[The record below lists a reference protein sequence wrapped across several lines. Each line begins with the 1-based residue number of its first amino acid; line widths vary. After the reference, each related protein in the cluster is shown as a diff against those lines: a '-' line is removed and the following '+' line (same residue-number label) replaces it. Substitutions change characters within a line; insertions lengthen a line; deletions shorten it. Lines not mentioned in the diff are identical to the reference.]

1 MGARQSALM
10 WRAAVAVLVVGLMAL
25 GWPSGVLAAATAQ
38 RPSQHLTVTQAWYLA
53 ADSDA
58 APLPSDPRWRTVA
71 LPHIWRPQDL
81 PAGGGWYRIELP
93 AGLDSAQ
100 AQAVYVQQAHLNAA
114 LYLNGIF
121 LGDNGRMTPP
131 VSYSWNYPV
140 YLPLPPDHWRPKGQA
155 NELWVHLRTGG
166 GFGMLSRVVIGEP
179 DALRATFET
188 RRFWQAEL
196 HGGLALLL
204 VSLAALALSIWLMR
218 RHEQQYLWFGL
229 GCLAWS
235 FISWFTFAR
244 DPWIG
249 GLQLQWL
256 AQSGALWWTVC
267 LTAYVHRRT
276 GALRPVMERN
286 LMLMAAAF
294 MSTSWLMH
302 PLLRVHVFSASHVM
316 GLCLL
321 IYLVIHTAR
330 TWRRTRQ
337 AEHLTLSCVMAVVAL
352 ASIHD
357 VVITAPT
364 EWLSIGLVS
373 ELSRHRFYLT
383 PFGAPFA
390 SLFLAVHLA
399 QRFARSLS
407 QVERLN
413 ADLEQRVR
421 QARTALQQSYESSRE
436 MERDQAALQER
447 ERIYRDLHDDLG
459 AKLLG
464 LAIGARRQ
472 DQREQA
478 DLAQSALQDLRDVVS
493 RSAQGPMPLSDV
505 LADLRAETAQR
516 LEAAGLALHWAPQM
530 PDQAEVVLVSPQ
542 AALQLGRIVREAVSN
557 IIRHAQAREVRVA
570 VALAPNE
577 LQLSLQ
583 DDGVGLP
590 AGLREG
596 RGLSNLRQRAQAL
609 QGRLAWGGGAQA
621 VERPERPGC
630 CLTLCAPLAP
640 LAHLR

>member
-1 MGARQSALM
+1 MAARRAALT
-10 WRAAVAVLVVGLMAL
+10 WRAVVALVVMAL
-25 GWPSGVLAAATAQ
+25 TWLDTTQAQ
-38 RPSQHLTVTQAWYLA
+38 HQRFAVTQAWYLP
-53 ADSDA
+53 ADA
-58 APLPSDPRWRTVA
+58 EALPSVSDPRWRSVA
-71 LPHIWRPQDL
+71 LPHIWHPKEL
-81 PAGGGWYRIELP
+81 PTGGGWYRIELP
-93 AGLDSAQ
+93 EGIDKAQ

-114 LYLNGIF
+114 FFLNRIL

-140 YLPLPPDHWRPKGQA
+140 FLPLPQDHWLPMGQT

-166 GFGMLSRVVIGEP
+166 GFGMLSRVVVGDP
-179 DALRATFET
+179 DDLRATFET

-204 VSLAALALSIWLMR
+204 VSLSSLALSIWLMR
-218 RHEQQYLWFGL
+218 RHDQQYLWFGL

-256 AQSGALWWTVC
+256 AQSGALWWAVC
-267 LTAYVHRRT
+267 LTAYIHRRT
-276 GALRPVMERN
+276 GAQRPVMERC
-286 LMLMAAAF
+286 LMLLATAF
-294 MSTSWLMH
+294 MTTSWLMD

-321 IYLVIHTAR
+321 IYLVTHTAR
-330 TWRRTRQ
+330 AWRRTGHV
-337 AEHLTLSCVMAVVAL
+337 ELLTLSCVMAVVSL

-399 QRFARSLS
+399 QRFARSLT

-413 ADLEQRVR
+413 ADLEQRVL
-421 QARTALQQSYESSRE
+421 QARTALQQSYESSRA

-447 ERIYRDLHDDLG
+447 QRIYRDLHDDLG

-493 RSAQGPMPLSDV
+493 RSSQGALPLSDV

-516 LEAAGLALHWAPQM
+516 LEAAGLVLQWEGQVPELADALQ
-530 PDQAEVVLVSPQ
+530 VSPQ

-557 IIRHAQAREVRVA
+557 IIRHAHAQAVQVA
-570 VALAPNE
+570 VALSGDA
-577 LQLSLQ
+577 LCLSLQ

-590 AGLREG
+590 AQVREG
-596 RGLSNLRQRAQAL
+596 RGMSNLRQRAQAL
-609 QGRLAWGGGAQA
+609 QGQLSWAQA
-621 VERPERPGC
+621 TWACADSARPGC
-630 CLTLCAPLAP
+630 CLTLRAPLAS
-640 LAHLR
+640 LAHSH

>member
-1 MGARQSALM
+1 MSGLCLAMITQGRRCGWATAALRLRGSA
-10 WRAAVAVLVVGLMAL
+10 WRVWVLSITLILLSATQ
-25 GWPSGVLAAATAQ
+25 AAAAQ
-38 RPSQHLTVTQAWYLA
+38 PGAFTVLQAHYLA

-58 APLPSDPRWRTVA
+58 PPSPQDPRWRTVA
-71 LPHIWRPQDL
+71 LPHILAPQDL
-81 PAGGGWYRIELP
+81 PAGGGWYRVVLP
-93 AGLDSAQ
+93 AGMDVQRAL
-100 AQAVYVQQAHLNAA
+100 AVYVQQAHLNAA

-121 LGDNGRMTPP
+121 LGDNGRMSPP
-131 VSYSWNYPV
+131 VSYSWNYPI
-140 YLPLPPDHWRPKGQA
+140 YLALPPDHWRPGSQR

-166 GFGMLSRVVIGEP
+166 GFGMLSRIVLGDPE
-179 DALRATFET
+179 ALRAMFER

-204 VSLAALALSIWLMR
+204 VSLSALALSIWLMR

-244 DPWIG
+244 DPWMG
-249 GLQLQWL
+249 GLHLQWL
-256 AQSGALWWTVC
+256 AQSGALWWAVC
-267 LTAYVHRRT
+267 LCCYIHRRT
-276 GALRPVMERN
+276 DAQRALIMT
-286 LMLMAAAF
+286 A
-294 MSTSWLMH
+294 SCLMH
-302 PLLRVHVFSASHVM
+302 PLLRIHVFSASHVL

-321 IYLVIHTAR
+321 IYLVVHTAR

-337 AEHLTLSCVMAVVAL
+337 AEHLTLSVVMTVVAL

-357 VVITAPT
+357 VIITAPT
-364 EWLSIGLVS
+364 EWLSIGVVS

-399 QRFARSLS
+399 RRFARSLN

-413 ADLEQRVR
+413 ADLAQRVA
-421 QARTALQQSYESSRE
+421 QARAALQQSYEASRE

-464 LAIGARRQ
+464 LAIGAQRQ
-472 DQREQA
+472 QQTQQA

-493 RSAQGPMPLSDV
+493 RSAQGAMPLSDV

-516 LEAAGLALHWAPQM
+516 LQAAGLLLRWPPPPPGRADAIQ
-530 PDQAEVVLVSPQ
+530 VSPK
-542 AALQLGRIVREAVSN
+542 AALQLGRILRETVSN
-557 IIRHAQAREVRVA
+557 VIRHAQADTVK
-570 VALAPNE
+570 VALDLREDTLHLRLEDN
-577 LQLSLQ
+577 
-583 DDGVGLP
+583 GVGLP
-590 AGLREG
+590 SGVREG
-596 RGLSNLRQRAQAL
+596 RGMGNLKQRAQAL
-609 QGRLAWGGGAQA
+609 NGQIQWAAARETTAD
-621 VERPERPGC
+621 RPGC
-630 CLTLCAPLAP
+630 RMDLQLPLAP
-640 LAHLR
+640 LAQLR